1 MDSPPWTC
9 YDFVTLSE
17 TEDRKMDEKEKTTD
31 SEVREAQVDYNKRY
45 TYADY
50 MTWDDDK
57 RWELIDGVPYLM
69 SAPNRRHQ
77 ELLGN
82 LYLQIGP
89 FLKGKKCKVYF
100 APFDV
105 RLNADTFDNI
115 VVQPDLLIVCDES
128 ILNKAG
134 CKGVPDMV
142 VEILSP
148 STSRYDRIKKF
159 NTYLK
164 AGIREYWIIDPET
177 KTLAVHILRDGN
189 YIIHPYSNEDK
200 APVHVLEGFC
210 IDLSEVFEE

>member
-1 MDSPPWTC
+1 MSDN
-9 YDFVTLSE
+9 D
-17 TEDRKMDEKEKTTD
+17 KTSY
-31 SEVREAQVDYNKRY
+31 SEVKEAQVDYNRRY

-57 RWELIDGVPYLM
+57 RRELIDGVPYLM

-82 LYLQIGP
+82 LHGQFWT
-89 FLKGKKCKVYF
+89 FLKGKKCRVYL

-105 RLNADTFDNI
+105 RLNADTFDDT

-148 STSRYDRIKKF
+148 STSRYDRIIKF
-159 NTYLK
+159 DTYLK
-164 AGIREYWIIDPET
+164 AGIREYWIIDPEA
-177 KTLAVHILRDGN
+177 KILAVHILSDGY
-189 YIIHPYSNEDK
+189 YIIHPYSGDDTV
-200 APVHVLEGFC
+200 PVHVLEGFSV
-210 IDLSEVFEE
+210 DLSDVFEE